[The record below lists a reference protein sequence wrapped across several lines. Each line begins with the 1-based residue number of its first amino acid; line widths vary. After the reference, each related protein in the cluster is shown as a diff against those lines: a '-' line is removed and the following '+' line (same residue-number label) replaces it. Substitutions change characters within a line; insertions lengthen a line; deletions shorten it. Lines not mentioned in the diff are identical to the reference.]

1 MAFLPDTPRWYYA
14 KGLNEQGDDVLI
26 RLHDSTL
33 DDPAVQDMKSE
44 ILASIALEEEEHN
57 KFSLLSLI
65 WDKTE
70 LRAGRRIRISFMILS
85 LQQMMGKDLGG
96 YPLLTTDKFSGINL
110 SVYYST
116 VIFAQVGLS
125 PFLAQLLAAV
135 MNTGFAAGTYFLPS
149 TIERFGRRKI
159 LMWSAFVLTICMI
172 IFVAMIGLP
181 NPTLATQ
188 WTAVASVIVY
198 NFAFGYGWIGVCW
211 LYGPEVL

>member
-96 YPLLTTDKFSGINL
+96 L
-110 SVYYST
+110 S
-116 VIFAQVGLS
+116 FA
-125 PFLAQLLAAV
+125 
-135 MNTGFAAGTYFLPS
+135 
-149 TIERFGRRKI
+149 
-159 LMWSAFVLTICMI
+159 
-172 IFVAMIGLP
+172 
-181 NPTLATQ
+181 
-188 WTAVASVIVY
+188 Y
-198 NFAFGYGWIGVCW
+198 N
-211 LYGPEVL
+211 